1 MPEKRIVVCIPA
13 YNEENTLPYVIYK
26 CLKYTKEI
34 LVIDDGSTDRTA
46 RIARMAGAK
55 VVSHRKNLGYGGA
68 IRTCIFVG
76 KKQKADCLVIIDSD
90 GQHDPDQIPTL
101 VDPILKGEADLV
113 IGSRFKSK
121 EALKHIPRYRMIGI
135 QTITQVFN
143 LGAHMSLTD
152 SQSGFRAYSR
162 KALESLK
169 VTSDKMDAS
178 MEILFDAKDHKFR
191 IIEVPIKVSYKGLK
205 GSSEHPVS
213 HGMSVLGNTLKM
225 IRVRYPMRFFGWTGL
240 SMVFL
245 TIPVFIYSRI
255 MFQIESGV
263 LPIGSMFVI
272 TFLSIMGSYLI
283 FTGIMLQGVNRVTV
297 ELLKEMAR

>member
-1 MPEKRIVVCIPA
+1 MEKKKIVVCIPA
-13 YNEENTLPYVIYK
+13 YKEENTLPYVIYK

-46 RIARMAGAK
+46 RIARMAGAR
-55 VVSHRKNLGYGGA
+55 VVSHKENQGYGGA
-68 IRTCIFVG
+68 IRTCFLVG
-76 KKQKADCLVIIDSD
+76 KREKADCLVIIDSD
-90 GQHDPDQIPTL
+90 GQHDPDQIPSL
-101 VDPILKGEADLV
+101 IEPILKDRADLV

-121 EALKHIPRYRMIGI
+121 EAMKDIPKYRMLGI

-143 LGAHMSLTD
+143 LGAHMSITD
-152 SQSGFRAYSR
+152 SQSGFRAYSG
-162 KALESLK
+162 KALSSIK
-169 VTSDKMDAS
+169 VTSDRMDAS

-191 IIEVPIKVSYKGLK
+191 IMEVPIKVSYKGLK

-213 HGMSVLGNTLKM
+213 HGVSVLGNTLKM
-225 IRVRYPMRFFGWTGL
+225 IRIRYPIRFFGWTGL
-240 SMVFL
+240 FMVFL

-283 FTGIMLQGVNRVTV
+283 FTGIMLQGVNRVTA